1 MEWLAL
7 VLGSALGGAA
17 RYACSLAAAR
27 WFTHTLPLGTLFV
40 NLAGCLLIGV
50 LSGHRGPQAAARL
63 FLVVGFCGSFT
74 TFSTFA
80 LETVQMLESG
90 HFFRAAAVVLGS
102 VLAGLLLVRAGAS
115 LSRFL

>member
-1 MEWLAL
+1 MLAI
-7 VLGSALGGAA
+7 GSALGGCA

-27 WFTHTLPLGTLFV
+27 WLSHSLPLGTLLV
-40 NLAGCLLIGV
+40 NLFGCLLIGA
-50 LSGHRGPQAAARL
+50 LSVHRGPQAALRL

-80 LETVQMLESG
+80 LETLQMLESG
-90 HFFRAAAVVLGS
+90 HFLRAAGVVLAS
-102 VLAGLLLVRAGAS
+102 VFAGLLLVRAGAS